1 LPTEVRPLLK
11 RPLGKLFSNMA
22 AAVEHIQRL
31 RPVRLIAVGDVVAAE
46 LLAAGLK
53 PDLMIVD
60 FKVMRAPVDDKTRRA
75 IDAHR
80 IHTVR
85 VRNPAGTVTPELCN
99 AFESIQLPAKIIVEG
114 EEDLATLPAV
124 LTAPIGS
131 VVAYGQPKEGM
142 VLVEVTERKKRE
154 FQELFELFEKGHVLG
169 KTSRSKLDATQ
180 A

>member
-1 LPTEVRPLLK
+1 MPSKLRPLLK
-11 RPLGKLFSNMA
+11 RPLGKLFSNTT
-22 AAVEHIQRL
+22 AAVEHIHRL

-53 PDLMIVD
+53 PDLMVVD
-60 FKVMRAPVDDKTRRA
+60 FKVMRAPVDDETRGT
-75 IDAHR
+75 IDARR

-99 AFESIQLPAKIIVEG
+99 AFGSIQLPAKIIVEG
-114 EEDLATLPAV
+114 EEDLATIPAV

-154 FQELFELFEKGHVLG
+154 FRELFELFEKRRV
-169 KTSRSKLDATQ
+169 
-180 A
+180 